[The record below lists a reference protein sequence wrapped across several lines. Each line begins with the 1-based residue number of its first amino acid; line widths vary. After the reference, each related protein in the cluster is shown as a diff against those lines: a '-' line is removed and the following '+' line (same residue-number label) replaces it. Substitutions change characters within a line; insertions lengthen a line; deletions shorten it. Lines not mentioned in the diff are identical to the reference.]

1 MAKIT
6 HLAVVFSY
14 IYADDEMIKAAE
26 CLAKGT
32 AELRVDFYEVNG
44 KAYFGEMT
52 FFDGS
57 GFDKF
62 DPEEWNAKFG
72 KLIKLPISNGGGTQ

>member
-1 MAKIT
+1 
-6 HLAVVFSY
+6 
-14 IYADDEMIKAAE
+14 MIKAAE

-62 DPEEWNAKFG
+62 DPEEWDAKFG
-72 KLIKLPISNGGGTQ
+72 KLIKLPISNGGYAVIHNGWVIWVH